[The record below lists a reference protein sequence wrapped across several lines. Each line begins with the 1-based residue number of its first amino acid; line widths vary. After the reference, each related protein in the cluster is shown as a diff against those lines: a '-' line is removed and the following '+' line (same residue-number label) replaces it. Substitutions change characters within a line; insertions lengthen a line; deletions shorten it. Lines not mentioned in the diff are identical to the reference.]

1 MKIRK
6 TKKGNSIRRIVAFL
20 LCMTMVL
27 GLGMQDVMEQV
38 YAEETPVT
46 VQEGTAQ
53 DTEKIT
59 EGEQT
64 GDEPAAPEET
74 APPTEETENE
84 GSTGDT
90 SGDGVQDEPDAGQPG
105 EDTNTGES
113 GGDNTGDT
121 GTETQP
127 GDGSTNTSGEEGNVD
142 TPGEG
147 EGQGTEE
154 GDVTVPTVPEGEE
167 GQKPAEGDATV
178 PEGEEGQKPGEG
190 DAAASEDTEQAD
202 APEEEEPAEGVAF
215 EDSYTDEKVT
225 IQVSAEAGVIPEG
238 AVLSVTP
245 IEKKEI
251 TDDMSEEDKAAAEE
265 MNAQYE
271 QTEKKLEEDLK
282 AETEAAAAE
291 AAVLSA
297 NEDGTDGAAEKTLE
311 GFLAYDISFL
321 KDGEEVE
328 PDGEVKV
335 TFEFYEAVIP
345 EGVSEDAEV
354 SVVHLKEDASAED
367 GIVVENLTDAEMA
380 TVETTENA
388 EVTKVELVT
397 ESFSSFV
404 IYWGEDK
411 EYWNSVTVYYV
422 NDSNGEEIQ
431 GTRHR
436 DVEADSGDN
445 VVLEEYAGEIDGY
458 DFIEARIDSSDGIV
472 VKSIKYSQKKGWTYK
487 ETESDKDIEWEKY
500 GSSRN
505 VYLVYHDVKR
515 YKTEAVN
522 FYLNL
527 ASQILDTDGNI
538 SGQGNENFTTSVSG
552 NQSGMNSDQGI
563 GVPINADLQ
572 VKLPEDHV
580 HGGVIGVIGGTSSTN
595 AKEVDE
601 KIRQLGME
609 TGTNGNQSGHED
621 EIYQIINK
629 NGNPA
634 FPTDT
639 EIFDYV
645 RKNWKNESGGVNKG
659 KDITVNGVAINV
671 KNLTTDNF
679 AIRWYV
685 FKDHDTDCWHIDG
698 ILVPKSGVLNIT
710 KTFASKEIADAVKE
724 KTEFKIDVTGKFL
737 ADTADDT
744 LTISNSLQDAQE
756 VVNEDGTVTYSWTL
770 AIFGTQYTVSE
781 VNYDNLEDWVYSGTD
796 WKYTDINGKVSQGTG
811 TNVTLNTDCQW
822 SDDEIAKSQ
831 TLDLSNYYNSD
842 TEEEAPYIIVNK
854 TFKGLS
860 WKQVQDLH
868 DDFALTIASQSNPDM
883 TKMLKLEEADKIIP
897 TDSDEDAIQDYTFIW
912 KLEGYKAGEY
922 TVSESVGN
930 VGLYQVNTEG
940 VGNVNISGETWVFTN
955 ELTAQSNIQSNIQNI
970 TFQISDSSIILASLN
985 EEKGY
990 LIWTNERLTAGQQAS
1005 VINAINSKN
1014 GVFDQFYTITA
1025 NNDNCYF
1032 YYGDT
1037 LKTGIS
1043 LGRGTVTYTA
1053 EGNNGK
1059 LTFTGNNAWKRI
1071 LTGTYTMAND
1081 ANADISVINTYTANL
1096 DLKKISANANTPIE
1110 NAKFRMSKYAGSEW
1124 QVVEESIQVFNAG
1137 EKELTGLEPGVL
1149 YKLEEIEAPN
1159 SFALL
1164 TEPIYFKA
1172 LNGTVC
1178 LCNAEGIVTDTS
1190 VSDMWG
1196 LSEGGAVLTIKNAPL
1211 YDLPSTGGPGIH
1223 LYMLGGVA
1231 LLMAGSLL
1239 VYKKR
1244 KEEVLRS

>member
-105 EDTNTGES
+105 EDTNTGEP
-113 GGDNTGDT
+113 GGDSTGDT

-154 GDVTVPTVPEGEE
+154 GDVTVPGGEE

-178 PEGEEGQKPGEG
+178 PEGEEGQKPEEG

-202 APEEEEPAEGVAF
+202 APEEEEQAEGAAF

-225 IQVSAEAGVIPEG
+225 IQVSADAGVIPEG

-335 TFEFYEAVIP
+335 TFEFDEAVIP

-411 EYWNSVTVYYV
+411 E
-422 NDSNGEEIQ
+422 
-431 GTRHR
+431 
-436 DVEADSGDN
+436 
-445 VVLEEYAGEIDGY
+445 
-458 DFIEARIDSSDGIV
+458 
-472 VKSIKYSQKKGWTYK
+472 
-487 ETESDKDIEWEKY
+487 
-500 GSSRN
+500 
-505 VYLVYHDVKR
+505 R

-601 KIRQLGME
+601 KIRLLGTE

-629 NGNPA
+629 NGKPA

-645 RKNWKNESGGVNKG
+645 RRNWNNESGGVNKG

-671 KNLTTDNF
+671 ENLTTDNF

-685 FKDHDTDCWHIDG
+685 FKDHDTDYWHIDG

-710 KTFASKEIADAVKE
+710 KTFASEEIADAVK
-724 KTEFKIDVTGKFL
+724 KKNEFRIDVTGKFL
-737 ADTADDT
+737 ADNAEDI

-770 AIFGTQYTVSE
+770 AIFGTRYTVSE
-781 VNYDNLEDWVYSGTD
+781 VNYNNLEDWVYSGTD
-796 WKYTDINGKVSQGTG
+796 WEYTNINGEVSQGTG
-811 TNVTLNTDCQW
+811 TSFTLNTDCQW

-860 WKQVQDLH
+860 WKQVRDLY

-883 TKMLKLEEADKIIP
+883 TKTLKLGDAGEIIP
-897 TDSDEDAIQDYTFIW
+897 TGSDEDAIQDYTFIW

-922 TVSESVGN
+922 TVSENVGN
-930 VGLYQVNTEG
+930 VGLYQVNTKG

-955 ELTAQSNIQSNIQNI
+955 ELTAQSNKQNI

-985 EEKGY
+985 EEKGC
-990 LIWTNERLTAGQQAS
+990 LIWTNKQLTAGQQAS
-1005 VINAINSKN
+1005 VINAINSKS
-1014 GVFDQFYTITA
+1014 GVFDQFCTITA

-1059 LTFTGNNAWKRI
+1059 LTFTGNNAWESI

-1124 QVVEESIQVFNAG
+1124 QVVEESIQVSNAR

-1164 TEPIYFKA
+1164 TEPIYFKP

>member
-127 GDGSTNTSGEEGNVD
+127 GDGSTNTSGEEGNVN

-167 GQKPAEGDATV
+167 SQKPE
-178 PEGEEGQKPGEG
+178 EG
-190 DAAASEDTEQAD
+190 DAATSEDTEQAD
-202 APEEEEPAEGVAF
+202 APEEEEQAEGVAF

-335 TFEFYEAVIP
+335 TFEFDEAVIP

-411 EYWNSVTVYYV
+411 E
-422 NDSNGEEIQ
+422 
-431 GTRHR
+431 
-436 DVEADSGDN
+436 
-445 VVLEEYAGEIDGY
+445 
-458 DFIEARIDSSDGIV
+458 
-472 VKSIKYSQKKGWTYK
+472 
-487 ETESDKDIEWEKY
+487 
-500 GSSRN
+500 
-505 VYLVYHDVKR
+505 R

-538 SGQGNENFTTSVSG
+538 SGQDNENFTTSVSG
-552 NQSGMNSDQGI
+552 NQSETNSDQGI
-563 GVPINADLQ
+563 GVSINADLQ
-572 VKLPEDHV
+572 VILPEDHE

-601 KIRQLGME
+601 KIRLLGTK
-609 TGTNGNQSGHED
+609 TGTNGNQSGHE
-621 EIYQIINK
+621 EETYRIINQ
-629 NGNPA
+629 NGDPA

-645 RKNWKNESGGVNKG
+645 KENWKNESGGVNKG

-671 KNLTTDNF
+671 MNLTTDNF

-685 FKDHDTDCWHIDG
+685 FKDHGKDYWHIDG

-710 KTFASKEIADAVKE
+710 KTFASTEIADAVEE
-724 KTEFKIDVTGKFL
+724 KNEFKIDVTGDFL
-737 ADTADDT
+737 ADTEVGT
-744 LTISNSLQDAQE
+744 LKISNSLQDAQE

-781 VNYDNLEDWVYSGTD
+781 VN
-796 WKYTDINGKVSQGTG
+796 
-811 TNVTLNTDCQW
+811 
-822 SDDEIAKSQ
+822 
-831 TLDLSNYYNSD
+831 
-842 TEEEAPYIIVNK
+842 
-854 TFKGLS
+854 
-860 WKQVQDLH
+860 
-868 DDFALTIASQSNPDM
+868 
-883 TKMLKLEEADKIIP
+883 
-897 TDSDEDAIQDYTFIW
+897 
-912 KLEGYKAGEY
+912 
-922 TVSESVGN
+922 
-930 VGLYQVNTEG
+930 
-940 VGNVNISGETWVFTN
+940 
-955 ELTAQSNIQSNIQNI
+955 
-970 TFQISDSSIILASLN
+970 
-985 EEKGY
+985 
-990 LIWTNERLTAGQQAS
+990 
-1005 VINAINSKN
+1005 
-1014 GVFDQFYTITA
+1014 
-1025 NNDNCYF
+1025 
-1032 YYGDT
+1032 
-1037 LKTGIS
+1037 
-1043 LGRGTVTYTA
+1043 
-1053 EGNNGK
+1053 
-1059 LTFTGNNAWKRI
+1059 
-1071 LTGTYTMAND
+1071 
-1081 ANADISVINTYTANL
+1081 
-1096 DLKKISANANTPIE
+1096 
-1110 NAKFRMSKYAGSEW
+1110 
-1124 QVVEESIQVFNAG
+1124 
-1137 EKELTGLEPGVL
+1137 
-1149 YKLEEIEAPN
+1149 
-1159 SFALL
+1159 
-1164 TEPIYFKA
+1164 
-1172 LNGTVC
+1172 
-1178 LCNAEGIVTDTS
+1178 
-1190 VSDMWG
+1190 
-1196 LSEGGAVLTIKNAPL
+1196 
-1211 YDLPSTGGPGIH
+1211 
-1223 LYMLGGVA
+1223 
-1231 LLMAGSLL
+1231 
-1239 VYKKR
+1239 
-1244 KEEVLRS
+1244 